1 MKDPKKGFTLIE
13 LLVVISIISLLSSIV
28 LASLT
33 EVRKKARDTKRV
45 AEVQQIQTQLELYYN
60 ENGAYPIRNWT
71 SSNDSGSWSTFS
83 QTLNLELPVDPVNSG
98 TAQSALA
105 GNYTYSYY
113 GSSSS
118 SFGCQ
123 GQWYMFVYRL
133 ETDANLASPGIITCN
148 GTNFNYGG
156 TRTVGSNV
164 PDGLFTR

>member
-60 ENGAYPIRNWT
+60 ENGEYPISSWR
-71 SSNDSGSWSTFS
+71 SSNNVSQWSAFS
-83 QTLNLELPVDPVNSG
+83 QALGVELPVDPVNSG
-98 TAQSALA
+98 TNNAVSS

-113 GSSSS
+113 GGN
-118 SFGCQ
+118 GCL
-123 GQWYMFVYRL
+123 GQWYMLVYRL
-133 ETDANLASPGIITCN
+133 ETDSNPDNVGVARC
-148 GTNFNYGG
+148 GTVAVYDYSG

-164 PDGLFTR
+164 PEGFFSR

>member
-71 SSNDSGSWSTFS
+71 SSNDSVHGARSVKPLTWSYLS
-83 QTLNLELPVDPVNSG
+83 TL
-98 TAQSALA
+98 
-105 GNYTYSYY
+105 
-113 GSSSS
+113 
-118 SFGCQ
+118 
-123 GQWYMFVYRL
+123 
-133 ETDANLASPGIITCN
+133 
-148 GTNFNYGG
+148 
-156 TRTVGSNV
+156 
-164 PDGLFTR
+164 

>member
-60 ENGAYPIRNWT
+60 ENGEYPIRGWS
-71 SSNDSGSWSTFS
+71 SSNDSVPWNTFG
-83 QTLNLELPVDPVNSG
+83 QTLGLELPVDPVNSG
-98 TAQSALA
+98 TSHATNS
-105 GNYTYSYY
+105 GTYTYSYY
-113 GSSSS
+113 ANN
-118 SFGCQ
+118 GCR
-123 GQWYMFVYRL
+123 GQWYMLVYRL
-133 ETDANLASPGIITCN
+133 ETDSNPDNVGVARC
-148 GTNFNYGG
+148 GTGAVYDYSG

-164 PDGLFTR
+164 PEGFFSR